1 MFKPH
6 ETRLRFKYIFKQV
19 TITCGKTLQLI
30 KTVFWEK
37 WDESF
42 KTVTSTIYGKY
53 HSRTSKSR
61 SMRSW
66 LYQAGW
72 LSKRDSLF
80 SRKAEDFRLHGT
92 ERACFH
98 YP

>member
-42 KTVTSTIYGKY
+42 KTVTSTFYAK
-53 HSRTSKSR
+53 
-61 SMRSW
+61 
-66 LYQAGW
+66 
-72 LSKRDSLF
+72 
-80 SRKAEDFRLHGT
+80 
-92 ERACFH
+92 
-98 YP
+98 